1 MGSIQ
6 KIVLYIAFSIVM
18 AVVFLYLLFPS
29 DSLRAYIETQIQ
41 QNAPEVTV
49 EIGQVSAAFPPGLNL
64 ANILCEYQEIPL
76 VTASLATVRPALMKL
91 LGSEKVAHFNVDTS
105 EGRIYGRGSLKTDK
119 QMQMSVDADIEQI
132 ALQEI
137 AGLRAI
143 SDYIISGL
151 LDGKVSYQATPGRG
165 GSGNADLMLSDAK
178 LELINPVFG
187 LENFSFS
194 SIEAQLN
201 LSPRRLQL
209 RRCNLK
215 GNEVDG
221 NISGSVMLRNPMGQ
235 SRLNLSGVL
244 RPHAEFMAKLQTT
257 VPVALLGG
265 KNLGQKGL
273 PFRITGTIDNPG
285 FSLR

>member
-6 KIVLYIAFSIVM
+6 KIFLYIAFTIVV

-29 DSLRAYIETQIQ
+29 DSLRAYIENQIQ
-41 QNAPEVTV
+41 QSAPELSV
-49 EIGQVSAAFPPGLNL
+49 EIGKVAPAFPPGLNL
-64 ANILCEYQEIPL
+64 ANIICEYQALPM
-76 VTASLATVRPALMKL
+76 VTASRATIRPSLLNM
-91 LGSEKVAHFNVDTS
+91 LGSQKMVNFDVITS
-105 EGRIYGRGSLKTDK
+105 EGRIDGRGIMRNGKQTVLSL
-119 QMQMSVDADIEQI
+119 DADIDQI
-132 ALQEI
+132 ALEEI

-143 SDYIISGL
+143 PDYIISGL
-151 LDGKVSYQATPGRG
+151 LSGKVDYKATPGRS
-165 GSGNADLMLSDAK
+165 GSGSADLLVTNAK
-178 LELINPVFG
+178 LELINPMFG
-187 LENFSFS
+187 MEGFAFP

-221 NISGSVMLRNPMGQ
+221 NISGSVMLRTPLGQ

-244 RPHAEFMAKLQTT
+244 RPHAEFMAKLKTSM
-257 VPVALLGG
+257 PVGLLGG
-265 KNLGQKGL
+265 NLGQKGL
-273 PFRITGTIDNPG
+273 PFRITGTIDKPG

>member
-6 KIVLYIAFSIVM
+6 KILLYIAFTIVM
-18 AVVFLYLLFPS
+18 GVVFLYLLFPS
-29 DSLRAYIETQIQ
+29 DTLRAYIETQIQ
-41 QNAPEVTV
+41 QNAPDVSV

-64 ANILCEYQEIPL
+64 VNILCEYQELPL
-76 VTASLATVRPALMKL
+76 VTASLATVRPALLKL
-91 LGSEKVAHFNVDTS
+91 LGSEKVANFKIETS
-105 EGRIYGRGSLKTDK
+105 EGRVDGRAIMRTGK
-119 QMQMSVDADIEQI
+119 QTVLALDAHIDGV

-143 SDYIISGL
+143 PDYIISGL
-151 LDGKVSYQATPGRG
+151 LSGKLDYKATPGRS
-165 GSGNADLMLSDAK
+165 GSGSADLLATDAK
-178 LELINPVFG
+178 LELINPMFG
-187 LENFSFS
+187 LESFSFA

-221 NISGSVMLRNPMGQ
+221 SISGSVMLRTPMGQ

-244 RPHAEFMAKLQTT
+244 RPHADFMAKLQTT
-257 VPVALLGG
+257 LPVALLGS

-273 PFRITGTIDNPG
+273 PFRITGTIDQPG